1 MTPADFGGRSAYEVL
16 SVAFDADTATLKAAW
31 RRAARR
37 THPDYGGDAAEF
49 RLVSYAWELVGTPE
63 SRREY
68 DRGFSA
74 GGGSSRPGRQGGHNR
89 PDGQG
94 GQGGQGR
101 QGTPRGRTG
110 STVPPRSGAGA
121 RTAGPASGPAF
132 STRSGRGRSTGR
144 GGGGDRS
151 GAGTI
156 TYVPPLEDEMVL
168 DLSRSSQQIHGAPRK
183 RGILPAG
190 HRLVREARTIRT
202 LQNHLLGSLP
212 ASRLVT
218 GLHLTFGRLN
228 SGAIDHVVLC
238 GDRLAVIGSM
248 QVPEGV
254 YRWDG
259 AEMWRGDRRLS
270 PPSLAPAM
278 VALQRAFP
286 DCSIGGFIL
295 VLGPDENP
303 HAPVIQLERTRSVL
317 DSDAGFLTDPPAN
330 ALQFG
335 RDVKMF
341 LGTGPLSGTVD
352 RRLLA
357 RLLGAMY

>member
-16 SVAFDADTATLKAAW
+16 SVSFDADTASLKAAW

-74 GGGSSRPGRQGGHNR
+74 GGGSAQS
-89 PDGQG
+89 
-94 GQGGQGR
+94 
-101 QGTPRGRTG
+101 
-110 STVPPRSGAGA
+110 AA
-121 RTAGPASGPAF
+121 PASEPSF
-132 STRSGRGRSTGR
+132 STRSARGQSTGR
-144 GGGGDRS
+144 GSGGDRN
-151 GAGTI
+151 GAAGTI

-168 DLSRSSQQIHGAPRK
+168 DLARSSQQIHGAPRK

-202 LQNHLLGSLP
+202 LQNHVLGSLP

-259 AEMWRGDRRLS
+259 AEVWRGDRRLS

-286 DCSIGGFIL
+286 DCSVGGFIL

-330 ALQFG
+330 ALQFS

>member
-1 MTPADFGGRSAYEVL
+1 VSPADFGGRSAYEVL
-16 SVAFDADTATLKAAW
+16 GVAFDADTTTLKAAW

-49 RLVSYAWELVGTPE
+49 RLVSYAWELVGDPA

-68 DRGFSA
+68 DQAFSA
-74 GGGSSRPGRQGGHNR
+74 PGRAPASPGPGRSSATGR
-89 PDGQG
+89 PA
-94 GQGGQGR
+94 
-101 QGTPRGRTG
+101 GT
-110 STVPPRSGAGA
+110 GA
-121 RTAGPASGPAF
+121 RTGGPASGPSSPRPSA
-132 STRSGRGRSTGR
+132 RRPANAGAETG
-144 GGGGDRS
+144 
-151 GAGTI
+151 TV
-156 TYVPPLEDEMVL
+156 TYVPSLDDEVVL
-168 DLSRSSQQIHGAPRK
+168 DLARSSQQVHGAPRK

-190 HRLVREARTIRT
+190 NRLVREARTIRT
-202 LQNHLLGSLP
+202 LQNHVLSSLP
-212 ASRLVT
+212 AARLVT

-248 QVPEGV
+248 QVLDGV

-259 AEMWRGDRRLS
+259 AELWRGDRRVS

-286 DCSIGGFIL
+286 DCTVGGFIL
-295 VLGPDENP
+295 VLGPDDNP

-341 LGTGPLSGTVD
+341 LGTGSMARTVD

>member
-1 MTPADFGGRSAYEVL
+1 MSPADFGGRSAYEVL
-16 SVAFDADTATLKAAW
+16 GVSFDADSTQLKAAW

-49 RLVSYAWELVGTPE
+49 RVVSYAWELVSDPD
-63 SRREY
+63 SRRDY

-74 GGGSSRPGRQGGHNR
+74 AGAQRPATDRSSGAPSSGPSAAPYASARAGRRGSRS
-89 PDGQG
+89 
-94 GQGGQGR
+94 
-101 QGTPRGRTG
+101 RTG
-110 STVPPRSGAGA
+110 TRTGRRTTGGAG
-121 RTAGPASGPAF
+121 
-132 STRSGRGRSTGR
+132 GRMPNGS
-144 GGGGDRS
+144 
-151 GAGTI
+151 GTI
-156 TYVPPLEDEMVL
+156 TYVPPLDEEMVL
-168 DLSRSSQQIHGAPRK
+168 DLARSSQQIHGAPRK

-190 HRLVREARTIRT
+190 HRLVREARTIRA
-202 LQNHLLGSLP
+202 LQTHVLASLP
-212 ASRLVT
+212 ATRLVN

-228 SGAIDHVVLC
+228 SGAIDHVLLC
-238 GDRLAVIGSM
+238 GDRLAVIGSL
-248 QVPEGV
+248 QVLDGV

-259 AEMWRGDRRLS
+259 AELWKGDRRIS

-286 DCSIGGFIL
+286 DCSIGGFVL
-295 VLGPDENP
+295 VLGPDDNP
-303 HAPVIQLERTRSVL
+303 HAPVIQLDRTRSVL

-330 ALQFG
+330 PLQFG

-341 LGTGPLSGTVD
+341 LGTGSRSATVD

>member
-16 SVAFDADTATLKAAW
+16 SVPFDADTATLKSAW

-74 GGGSSRPGRQGGHNR
+74 GGGSSRGR
-89 PDGQG
+89 P
-94 GQGGQGR
+94 
-101 QGTPRGRTG
+101 G
-110 STVPPRSGAGA
+110 STVPPRSGAGT

-132 STRSGRGRSTGR
+132 STRSGRGRSASR
-144 GGGGDRS
+144 GSGGDRN

-168 DLSRSSQQIHGAPRK
+168 DLARSSQQIHGAPRK

-202 LQNHLLGSLP
+202 LQNHVLGSLP

-278 VALQRAFP
+278 VALQRGFP
-286 DCSIGGFIL
+286 DCSVGGFIL

-330 ALQFG
+330 ALQFS

>member
-68 DRGFSA
+68 DRGFSS
-74 GGGSSRPGRQGGHNR
+74 GERPSQ
-89 PDGQG
+89 P
-94 GQGGQGR
+94 
-101 QGTPRGRTG
+101 
-110 STVPPRSGAGA
+110 
-121 RTAGPASGPAF
+121 AGPASSPSF
-132 STRSGRGRSTGR
+132 STRTGRGRSGSQ
-144 GGGGDRS
+144 GGGGDRN
-151 GAGTI
+151 GAAGTI

-168 DLSRSSQQIHGAPRK
+168 DLARSSQQIHGAPRK

-202 LQNHLLGSLP
+202 LQNHVLGTLP

-286 DCSIGGFIL
+286 DCSVGGFIL

>member
-1 MTPADFGGRSAYEVL
+1 VSPADFGGRSAYEVL
-16 SVAFDADTATLKAAW
+16 GVAFDADSAALKAAW

-49 RLVSYAWELVGTPE
+49 RLVSYAWELVGDQQ

-68 DRGFSA
+68 DRSFSTPDGTRPGTGAGRSADTGRAEA
-74 GGGSSRPGRQGGHNR
+74 GG
-89 PDGQG
+89 
-94 GQGGQGR
+94 
-101 QGTPRGRTG
+101 T
-110 STVPPRSGAGA
+110 GA
-121 RTAGPASGPAF
+121 RTGGPASGAPGPRF
-132 STRSGRGRSTGR
+132 TTRRAPNSG
-144 GGGGDRS
+144 
-151 GAGTI
+151 GAGGTGGTV
-156 TYVPPLEDEMVL
+156 TYLPPLDDELVL
-168 DLSRSSQQIHGAPRK
+168 DLARSSQQVHGAPRK

-190 HRLVREARTIRT
+190 NRLVREARTIRT
-202 LQNHLLGSLP
+202 LQNQVLSSLP
-212 ASRLVT
+212 AARLVT

-228 SGAIDHVVLC
+228 SGAIDHVVLG
-238 GDRLAVIGSM
+238 GDRLAVVGSM

-259 AEMWRGDRRLS
+259 AELWRGDRRIS

-286 DCSIGGFIL
+286 DCTVGGFIL

-303 HAPVIQLERTRSVL
+303 HAPVIQLDRTRSVL

-341 LGTGPLSGTVD
+341 LGTGSMAGTVD

>member
-74 GGGSSRPGRQGGHNR
+74 GGGSSRPGRQGGHSS

-94 GQGGQGR
+94 GQGR
-101 QGTPRGRTG
+101 PGTPRGR
-110 STVPPRSGAGA
+110 STS
-121 RTAGPASGPAF
+121 
-132 STRSGRGRSTGR
+132 R
-144 GGGGDRS
+144 GGGGDRN

-202 LQNHLLGSLP
+202 LQNLVLGSLP

-238 GDRLAVIGSM
+238 GDRLAVVGSM

-259 AEMWRGDRRLS
+259 AELWRGDRRLS